1 MVRDDM
7 KISSMTTECR
17 RRNREEME
25 RKGNNGGITQK
36 RQGKPN
42 HWEALH
48 GRHCMGGTGRFGL
61 VVKATGNGAEGLR
74 FESLPDHGGVSFG
87 KTFTTHFRLIVSYK

>member
-48 GRHCMGGTGRFGL
+48 GRHCMGGTAWEALHGRHWAL
-61 VVKATGNGAEGLR
+61 W
-74 FESLPDHGGVSFG
+74 SSC
-87 KTFTTHFRLIVSYK
+87 